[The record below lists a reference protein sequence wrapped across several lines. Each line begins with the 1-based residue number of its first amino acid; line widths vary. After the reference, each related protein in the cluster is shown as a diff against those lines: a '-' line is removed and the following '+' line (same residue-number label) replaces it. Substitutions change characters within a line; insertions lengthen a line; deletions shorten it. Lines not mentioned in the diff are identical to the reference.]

1 MKLTKVFAIVPIL
14 AMSLLV
20 SCGVKDADIQA
31 KVTETLKAV
40 PGVSAEVKDGVLTLS
55 GTVPDDAAKTAAE
68 TAVKAEK
75 GVKSVVNNI
84 TVTPPAAPS
93 AAAPITISPDEVL
106 TKAVVDATKDYPGVT
121 AAVKDGVISLK
132 GTLTADKWKRLK
144 MALDALSPKKV
155 DASGISIAK

>member
-1 MKLTKVFAIVPIL
+1 MKLTKVFAIIPIM
-14 AMSLLV
+14 AMSLMV

-40 PGVSAEVKDGVLTLS
+40 PGVSAQVKEGVLTLS
-55 GTVPDDAAKTAAE
+55 GNVPDDAAKIAAE

-84 TVTPPAAPS
+84 TVTPAVPN
-93 AAAPITISPDEVL
+93 AAPITISPDEVL
-106 TKAVVDATKDYPGVT
+106 SKAVVDATKDYPGVT

-132 GTLTADKWKRLK
+132 GTLSVDKWRKLK
-144 MALDALSPKKV
+144 MSLDALSPKKV

>member
-55 GTVPDDAAKTAAE
+55 GNVPDDAAKTAAE

-84 TVTPPAAPS
+84 TVTPATPA

-132 GTLTADKWKRLK
+132 GTLTVDKWKRLK
-144 MALDALSPKKV
+144 MSLDALSPKKV